1 MNLPNVALVGTQSP
15 QILLE
20 PQSIASRQEAEDCI
34 EFSEAYGP
42 PLDES
47 QKITLNAWMGTRAD
61 GKWAAATCAH
71 AMSRQNGKGDE
82 IESRESYGL
91 VVLGERIIHTSHEVP
106 TSIDAF
112 ERLLARFT
120 NYDDLRK
127 LVKKV
132 SRVNGMQGIT
142 LRSGAEIKYRAR
154 TAGGGRGLTN
164 QALIVYDEAQHLQ
177 RKHLAASSSTKA
189 THPNPQSLFLGSAGF
204 DFSEVWWD
212 LRLEALR
219 GRPGRL
225 AYVEHTAERCWL
237 DENGKFCSSKPD
249 VADRQ
254 AWADANPA
262 FGVRISPEFLEDEL
276 LTLGPELF
284 AQEHLGVWSPLP
296 SMLAAEGAKLPEQSW
311 RDTGADGEYPV
322 EPGNLWMAYDVEVD
336 GSFSAISIGAGFST
350 AGYVENV
357 EHRPHVGWLPARLVE
372 LVRRWSPHKVLMDGG
387 CGPAAAIL
395 GEIREA
401 FTVAGLDP
409 ELVEPLASSEYRA
422 ACEGFLQAVREG
434 KVRRPDVE
442 NDRLLRAGLTAR
454 GRDVGD
460 SWVFDRRNSPEPIV
474 SLTSAA
480 MARCR
485 LADPPDTSVGF
496 YDLDEWL
503 DDD

>member
-1 MNLPNVALVGTQSP
+1 MNLPSAVLTGTQSP

-20 PQSIASRQEAEDCI
+20 PQSIASRAEAEDCI
-34 EFSEAYGP
+34 EFSEAYGY
-42 PLDES
+42 PLDDA
-47 QKITLNAWMGTRAD
+47 QKITLNAWMGTRED
-61 GKWAAATCAH
+61 GKWAASTCAH

-82 IESRESYGL
+82 IEAREAYGL

-106 TSIDAF
+106 TSMDAF

-127 LVKKV
+127 MVKKV
-132 SRVNGMQGIT
+132 SRVNGMQGIV

-154 TAGGGRGLTN
+154 TAGGGRGLTS

-204 DFSEVWWD
+204 DFSEIWWD

-219 GRPGRL
+219 GKPGRL

-237 DENGKFCSSKPD
+237 DDDGKFCSDKPD
-249 VADRQ
+249 PSDRR
-254 AWADANPA
+254 AWSMANPA
-262 FGVRISPEFLEDEL
+262 LGTRISEEFLEDEL

-284 AQEHLGVWSPLP
+284 SQEHLGVWSPLP
-296 SMLAAEGAKLPEQSW
+296 SMIAQQGAKLPEQPW
-311 RDTGADGEYPV
+311 RDTGMDGTYHIQ
-322 EPGNLWMAYDVEVD
+322 PGNLWMSYDVEVD
-336 GSFSAISIGAGFST
+336 GTWSAISIGAGYST
-350 AGYVENV
+350 NAYVETI
-357 EHRPHVGWLPARLVE
+357 EHRSGVGWLPKRLVE
-372 LVRRWSPHKVLMDGG
+372 LVQRWAPHKVLMDGG

-401 FTVAGLDP
+401 FAQAGISSDTVEALTS
-409 ELVEPLASSEYRA
+409 AEYRA
-422 ACEGFLQAVREG
+422 ANEGFLQAVREG
-434 KVRRPDVE
+434 KVHRPDVE
-442 NDRLLRAGLTAR
+442 NDILLRSGLTAR

-460 SWVFDRRNSPEPIV
+460 SWVFDRRKSPEPIV
-474 SLTSAA
+474 ALTSAA

-485 LADPPDTSVGF
+485 LSDPPAPEGTF
-496 YDLDEWL
+496 HDLSEYL
-503 DDD
+503 DD